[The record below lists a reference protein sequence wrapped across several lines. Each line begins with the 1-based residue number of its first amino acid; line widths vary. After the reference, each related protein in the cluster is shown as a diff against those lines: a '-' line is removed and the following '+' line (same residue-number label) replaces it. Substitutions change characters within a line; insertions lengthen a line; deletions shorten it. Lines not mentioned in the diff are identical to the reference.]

1 MKQKREEEI
10 KLYINKYVKMV
21 LAGVLCTTA
30 FSACASHQ
38 NDKNYY
44 DRANKA
50 SEKALDKLDRE

>member
-1 MKQKREEEI
+1 MKQKREEGI
-10 KLYINKYVKMV
+10 KLYSVKHMKYLFVSCLM
-21 LAGVLCTTA
+21 LLA

-38 NDKNYY
+38 DKGYY

>member
-1 MKQKREEEI
+1 MKQKKKEGTELHLDNYI
-10 KLYINKYVKMV
+10 KCLLVSCVV
-21 LAGVLCTTA
+21 LVA

-38 NDKNYY
+38 DKGYY